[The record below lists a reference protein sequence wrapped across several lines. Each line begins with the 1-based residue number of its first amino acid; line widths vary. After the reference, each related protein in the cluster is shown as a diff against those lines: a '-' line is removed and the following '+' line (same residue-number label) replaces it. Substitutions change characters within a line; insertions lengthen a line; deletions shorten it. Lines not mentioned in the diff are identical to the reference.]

1 MIQMIVK
8 QIIISKKNKDKTKYW
23 QEVARKDLELELKIE
38 PTISHFKNKNI
49 ILLDIKK
56 GYN

>member
-1 MIQMIVK
+1 MIVK